1 MTASNESFSPP
12 VQVPRI
18 WTVPPI
24 FPDAALLV
32 PQAVTPRTTEAIA
45 ARIRVSLPIGLL
57 PPFGRTAA
65 RRDHAEAQGTPRSES
80 MTGAPALSMNSRLAC
95 VGIRKY

>member
-12 VQVPRI
+12 VQVPRM

-24 FPDAALLV
+24 FDDDVLL
-32 PQAVTPRTTEAIA
+32 PHAVTPRTTIAIA

-57 PPFGRTAA
+57 PPFGRDDGPA
-65 RRDHAEAQGTPRSES
+65 RSRRGPRDPCQRVYDRT
-80 MTGAPALSMNSRLAC
+80 PALSNPIRRIGRS
-95 VGIRKY
+95 IRKY

>member
-12 VQVPRI
+12 VHVPRI

-24 FPDAALLV
+24 LPDAVLLV
-32 PQAVTPRTTEAIA
+32 PHAVTPRTAMAIA

-65 RRDHAEAQGTPRSES
+65 RRDHAEAPEDPMAASLLA
-80 MTGAPALSMNSRLAC
+80 APGFVNEFAA
-95 VGIRKY
+95 GQPKH

>member
-1 MTASNESFSPP
+1 MTASNESFSAP
-12 VQVPRI
+12 VQVPRM

-24 FPDAALLV
+24 LPDAVLLV
-32 PQAVTPRTTEAIA
+32 PQAVTPSTTMAIA

-65 RRDHAEAQGTPRSES
+65 RRDHAEVPRTPWQRVYDRPPGFVNEFSPH
-80 MTGAPALSMNSRLAC
+80 GCAH
-95 VGIRKY
+95 